1 MTDKKKKFG
10 LMETIMFSNRID
22 TVMGD
27 CSECGE
33 HTILVAIVS
42 EFYRCTN
49 CGSDNKQHVNGSISY
64 LKLTEQEKKLIRN
77 QAKLNNGKEI

>member
-1 MTDKKKKFG
+1 MKGKKKKFG

-22 TVMGD
+22 TVMGT

-64 LKLTEQEKKLIRN
+64 LKLTEQEKKLIKN
-77 QAKLNNGKEI
+77 QAKLDNGKEI

>member
-1 MTDKKKKFG
+1 MPLSNSACFFIN
-10 LMETIMFSNRID
+10 LFS
-22 TVMGD
+22 

-49 CGSDNKQHVNGSISY
+49 CGSDNKQHVNGSITY
-64 LKLTEQEKKLIRN
+64 LKLTEQEKRLIKK
-77 QAKLNNGKEI
+77 QAELDNG